1 MKHFYKGFHPSVEST
16 LATKS
21 EHKVGERILGEEP
34 GTGKVVSVKIGRF
47 GPVIQIGSTDSEEK
61 PRFARLE
68 KGLSMETIT
77 LKEALELFKLPR
89 VVGEYE
95 DKEVSIGTGRFGPYV
110 RHDNKYIS
118 LPKTL
123 DPMAITLEEAIEL
136 IQEKR
141 ATEAQKHI
149 KEFAENRNY
158 KF

>member
-1 MKHFYKGFHPSVEST
+1 MDCYHEITSTKDFHPSVEST

-123 DPMAITLEEAIEL
+123 DPIGYNA
-136 IQEKR
+136 
-141 ATEAQKHI
+141 
-149 KEFAENRNY
+149 
-158 KF
+158 

>member
-1 MKHFYKGFHPSVEST
+1 ME
-16 LATKS
+16 
-21 EHKVGERILGEEP
+21 ER
-34 GTGKVVSVKIGRF
+34 VVNGNDYPERSAG
-47 GPVIQIGSTDSEEK
+47 
-61 PRFARLE
+61 
-68 KGLSMETIT
+68 
-77 LKEALELFKLPR
+77 LFKLPR

-149 KEFAENRNY
+149 KEFAEEPELQILNGRYGPYIAYKGSNY
-158 KF
+158 KIPKM